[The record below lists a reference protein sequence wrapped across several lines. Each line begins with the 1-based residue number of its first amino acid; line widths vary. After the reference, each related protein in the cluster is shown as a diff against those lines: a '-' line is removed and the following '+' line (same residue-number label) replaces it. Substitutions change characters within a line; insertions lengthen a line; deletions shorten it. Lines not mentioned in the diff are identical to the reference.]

1 MDQPQFCFECG
12 YAVDTPNHECGCLG
26 QFPVDETEVED
37 PSEDAVQ
44 EGLPPGLVITADG
57 SLLNW
62 KGENYVRQPE
72 PDGTYASASLEVLTG
87 FTVAVGR
94 NGRPLVLPLDLRGV
108 FLDAE
113 RVADNRDIQAACRE
127 ISDDLLAHRAS
138 EYSETLAHME
148 ALTDILGEIAS
159 RIPEKKSDPNIEKF
173 QRRRGQ

>member
-12 YAVDTPNHECGCLG
+12 YAVDTPNHERGCLG

-37 PSEDAVQ
+37 PPEDAVQ

-57 SLLNW
+57 YLLNW
-62 KGENYVRQPE
+62 KGENYVRQAE
-72 PDGTYASASLEVLTG
+72 PSASLEVLTG
-87 FTVAVGR
+87 FTVALGR
-94 NGRPLVLPLDLRGV
+94 NGRPMVLPLDLRGV

-127 ISDDLLAHRAS
+127 ISDDLQAHRSS

-148 ALTDILGEIAS
+148 ALTDILGEIAA
-159 RIPEKKSDPNIEKF
+159 RIPEKKPDPNIEKF